1 MRLFVDMDGTL
12 ARFHDRILDEEG
24 AVQIEKMYE
33 KGYFENLEPFQNMV
47 DMVNCIVEKYE
58 DKVEVFVLSAVDH
71 NEMYGIVEQKNAWI
85 DKYLP
90 HIDKEHRM
98 YPEIGMS
105 KVAVIPGGVKA
116 TDILIDD
123 YNKNLR
129 EWEEVGGKAVKCIN
143 NVNHQGIGRFGGDKG
158 LLWDGDVVSYD
169 EEPDV
174 LATMMRTMVE
184 CYGNEK
190 YLAAV
195 EYYQQLYT
203 APIDNLYVRT
213 YARELI
219 YCYDNHVNLLDFDCW
234 THLEDLIG
242 SRMSFEEYT
251 TLDSYYDG
259 EMLEIDE
266 DDGVILEAL
275 KENLE
280 RYRDDQELEIIV
292 MYRAVEELDQRIEE
306 SEMKKGKSGQNPK
319 TQSYKNK
326 DVEL

>member
-1 MRLFVDMDGTL
+1 MTSQSKRLSNTASIVDED
-12 ARFHDRILDEEG
+12 G

-33 KGYFENLEPFQNMV
+33 RDFFEELEPFQNMV
-47 DMVNCIVEKYE
+47 EMVKKIDEGCRNHF
-58 DKVEVFVLSAVDH
+58 EVFVLSAVDCS
-71 NEMYGIVEQKNAWI
+71 EGRGFVEQKNAWI

-158 LLWDGDVVSYD
+158 LLWDGDVLSYD

-174 LATMMRTMVE
+174 LVEVIRTMAE
-184 CYGNEK
+184 CYEDDK

-203 APIDNLYVRT
+203 SPIDNSYART

-219 YCYDNHVNLLDFDCW
+219 YCYENHVNLLDFDCW
-234 THLEDLIG
+234 THLEDLVG
-242 SRMSFEEYT
+242 SRMSFEEYA
-251 TLDSYYDG
+251 TLDRYFDG
-259 EMLEIDE
+259 DVLDIDE
-266 DDGVILEAL
+266 DDGMIIEAM

-280 RYRDDQELEIIV
+280 RCRDGQELNIIV
-292 MYRAVEELDQRIEE
+292 MYGAAEELDQRIEE
-306 SEMKKGKSGQNPK
+306 IKGKVEQNAQE
-319 TQSYKNK
+319 QSQKK
-326 DVEL
+326 EEKITGEKSL